1 MRNQFENLLKSSLPK
16 KLQPDKSTSAP
27 AAIAP
32 SSESKTSP
40 KGKAKGKG
48 KAMTAEQKAKI
59 ACIFHGMP
67 TGCVHGEKCQYL
79 HEPAP
84 SPS

>member
-1 MRNQFENLLKSSLPK
+1 
-16 KLQPDKSTSAP
+16 
-27 AAIAP
+27 
-32 SSESKTSP
+32 
-40 KGKAKGKG
+40 
-48 KAMTAEQKAKI
+48 MTAEQKAKI